1 MTILGCDITHSD
13 AEVLVPYIDDISSSD
28 YKKYKMLHDGI
39 TLSSPSAYSPCFGT
53 VVDVGRAIDGTY
65 TVSILYDPN
74 SIIRMC
80 NLETCNVKA
89 GQAISTNTRIGS
101 VKHNKLKIEHATT
114 RNEGS
119 QSVVRVDGNTYYK
132 HDPTAIVSGF
142 NKYIADG
149 VLQDVPESVKLMLTN
164 NRGTIDE

>member
-1 MTILGCDITHSD
+1 MTITGCDITHSD
-13 AEVLVPYIDDISSSD
+13 AEVIIPYIDDVSSSA
-28 YKKYKMLHDGI
+28 YRQYKMLHDGI
-39 TLSSPSAYSPCFGT
+39 TVLSSSAYSPCFGT
-53 VVDVGRAIDGTY
+53 VVDVGRTVDGTY
-65 TVSILYDPN
+65 TVSILYNPN
-74 SIIRMC
+74 SIIRIC

-89 GQAISTNTRIGS
+89 GQDIPTNICIGS
-101 VKHNKLKIEHATT
+101 VKYNKLKVEHATT
-114 RNEGS
+114 RKERS
-119 QSVVRVDGNTYYK
+119 SSVVRVDGNTYYK